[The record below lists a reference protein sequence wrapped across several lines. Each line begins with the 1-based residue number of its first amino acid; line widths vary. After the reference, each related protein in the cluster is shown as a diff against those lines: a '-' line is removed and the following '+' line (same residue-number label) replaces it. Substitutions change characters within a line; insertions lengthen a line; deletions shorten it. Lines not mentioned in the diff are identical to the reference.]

1 MGTGKQAAEL
11 RAGLSFLVA
20 GYVLSQFYRAFLAVL
35 APVLKAEIGVTAS
48 DLALSSGIWFL
59 IFALMQIPVGIA
71 LDKIGPR
78 LTASVLLGLGGG
90 GGALV
95 FALAEGPGAIHL
107 AMALI
112 GIGCSP
118 VLMSSY
124 YIFARVYSPALF
136 GTLAGAVIGIGSL
149 GNILGAAPLAALVE
163 AIGWRETLVGLT
175 AITLAVAL
183 ALLIVVQNP
192 PKAGAPSGGGG
203 SLLAMLRIPGLWA
216 ILPLM
221 AVAYAPAAAI
231 RGLWAGPYLAQVFGA
246 DAARIGT
253 STLVMALAMVAGNF
267 AYGPLDRIFGT
278 QKWVVFTG
286 NLLCAGALACLAVFP
301 DTGVWAA
308 TVLLA
313 VLGFFGASF
322 PAIMAHG
329 RSFFPP
335 HLVGRG
341 VTFLNMFGI
350 GGAGIL
356 QFSSGGFQRW
366 AQTRAESPSD
376 SFSALFVF
384 FLVPL
389 LAGLAL
395 YLFARDSRPEA

>member
-1 MGTGKQAAEL
+1 L
-11 RAGLSFLVA
+11 IFLVA

-35 APVLKAEIGVTAS
+35 APVLKDQIGVSAA

-59 IFALMQIPVGIA
+59 IFALMQMPVGIA
-71 LDKIGPR
+71 LDRIGPR
-78 LTASVLLGLGGG
+78 LTASLLLALGGG

-95 FALAEGPGAIHL
+95 FALAQGPWAIHL

-124 YIFARVYSPALF
+124 YIFARSYSPKVF
-136 GTLAGAVIGIGSL
+136 GTLAGMVIGIGSL
-149 GNILGAAPLAALVE
+149 GNILGAAPLARLVGV
-163 AIGWRETLVGLT
+163 IGWRETLFGLAAT
-175 AITLAVAL
+175 TLVVAL
-183 ALLIVVQNP
+183 ALLIFVRNP
-192 PKAGAPSGGGG
+192 PKAEARSAGGG
-203 SLLAMLRIPGLWA
+203 SFLDLLRIPGLWA

-221 AVAYAPAAAI
+221 AVAYAPAASI

-246 DAARIGT
+246 DAASIGT
-253 STLVMALAMVAGNF
+253 STLIMALAMVAGNF

-278 QKWVVFTG
+278 QKWVVFAG
-286 NLLCAGALACLAVFP
+286 NLLCAIALGMLAAFP
-301 DTGVWAA
+301 GVSLWSA
-308 TVLLA
+308 TLLLA
-313 VLGFFGASF
+313 ALGFFGASF

-356 QFSSGGFQRW
+356 QFSSGAVQRW
-366 AQTRAESPSD
+366 AQEGSANPAD
-376 SFSALFVF
+376 SFSVLFLF
-384 FLVPL
+384 FLIPL

-395 YLFARDSRPEA
+395 YLFSKDTRPAA